1 MIHINHKVYLFIY
14 LFKFFTAYNDKKFKA
29 WKQQEIEQSIIK
41 DIRNLFKL
49 KKEVD
54 DTAIKDVRYLF
65 RLKKEIDGT
74 TIKDIRNLLDW
85 KKKNKVIKKRIFRDI
100 RNLFEYEDEDY
111 YKLVRA
117 YNFWNN
123 DYIEYESNND

>member
-1 MIHINHKVYLFIY
+1 M
-14 LFKFFTAYNDKKFKA
+14 
-29 WKQQEIEQSIIK
+29 
-41 DIRNLFKL
+41 
-49 KKEVD
+49 
-54 DTAIKDVRYLF
+54 
-65 RLKKEIDGT
+65 KKEIDGT

-85 KKKNKVIKKRIFRDI
+85 KKENKVIKKRIFRDI